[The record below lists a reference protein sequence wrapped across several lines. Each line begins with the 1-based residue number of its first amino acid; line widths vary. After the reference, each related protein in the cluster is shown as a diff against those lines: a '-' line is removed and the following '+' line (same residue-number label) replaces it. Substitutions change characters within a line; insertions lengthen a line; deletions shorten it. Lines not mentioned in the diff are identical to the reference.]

1 MEESQGDERENSV
14 EMILVKLIF
23 RLFFV
28 QKVKE
33 TMIINLSVSSN
44 AYPEFCKFLFI
55 GTSVCNLK
63 SNIRVC
69 NFQAVS
75 LYYPNYI
82 DIQNQK

>member
-1 MEESQGDERENSV
+1 MEESQGDEIENSV

-55 GTSVCNLK
+55 FSLLNFYCYGKEKNKDIFGSV
-63 SNIRVC
+63 V
-69 NFQAVS
+69 
-75 LYYPNYI
+75 YT
-82 DIQNQK
+82 